1 MTADDKA
8 HRVDLQRLAFGRADS
23 PAEKARAD
31 VALRQLQQAEADDI
45 RAAEHADDA
54 EIADAEGAA
63 PDAGRSD
70 SRSADEPAGLAPNDG
85 NDRPDT
91 PHRRFQT
98 PPRWLIAV
106 VAVGLVVIGALGGA
120 AASGSAQDS
129 AARPSAAP
137 TSHAAVVPLAERDW
151 SADPQ
156 AAERWFNGERTAVD
170 ELPYPV
176 ADLGSDSSIDPA
188 TSRLVMQVPGEF
200 PWNLWVARTR
210 AGGYCL
216 YMAYPSDGTSD
227 YVCKTSEV
235 FAASGL
241 DFSSIPGAQ
250 VRWDGSKLAIY
261 DEK

>member
-31 VALRQLQQAEADDI
+31 EALRQLQAAEAAAI
-45 RAAEHADDA
+45 RAASDAKDA
-54 EIADAEGAA
+54 ESHAAEGAA
-63 PDAGRSD
+63 TDAGRSD
-70 SRSADEPAGLAPNDG
+70 SVSADEPAGMAPIHGFVEPNSPP
-85 NDRPDT
+85 RLLQ
-91 PHRRFQT
+91 RA
-98 PPRWLIAV
+98 PRWLIPV
-106 VAVGLVVIGALGGA
+106 VAVGLVVIGAIGGA
-120 AASGSAQDS
+120 AASGSASDS

-137 TSHAAVVPLAERDW
+137 TSHPAVVPFAERDW

-156 AAERWFNGERTAVD
+156 AAERWFNGERTAAD

-176 ADLGSDSSIDPA
+176 ADLGSGSSIDPA
-188 TSRLVMQVPGEF
+188 TARLVMQVPGEF
-200 PWNLWVARTR
+200 PWNLWVARTS

-227 YVCKTSEV
+227 YICKTSEV

-241 DFSSIPGAQ
+241 EFFSSPGAQ
-250 VRWDGSKLAIY
+250 VRWDGSRLSIY